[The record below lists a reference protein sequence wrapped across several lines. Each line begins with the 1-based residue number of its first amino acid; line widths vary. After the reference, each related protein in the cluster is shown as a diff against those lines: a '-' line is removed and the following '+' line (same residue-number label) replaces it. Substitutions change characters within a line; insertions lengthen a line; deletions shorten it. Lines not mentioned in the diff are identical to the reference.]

1 MPLVGQAMAIGDRK
15 PYLVALLTLDPDT
28 VASRYAGRSLAEVA
42 ADPAVLAEIAADV
55 ATANTRLSRVEQPR
69 RVLVLEEDW
78 LPDSDVLTPTMKLKR
93 RGVLAR
99 YGDQVESM
107 YSGGGIEIGEPIA
120 AAAAPAVR

>member
-1 MPLVGQAMAIGDRK
+1 MAIGDRK